1 MNNNRKQTLSTRLNR
16 VKYVKHLLVKVA
28 SAHKQTKK
36 KKNTQRRQQQ
46 EQQQLNVNQKRKKKN
61 TRKCTT
67 STTPVPFTQ
76 LRKTFA
82 KANKIW
88 IKLCNFQVTCHLQPG
103 KCHSKT
109 ISLRRA
115 LVFSLFFFFFIH
127 TLISLSLFI
136 ADIFSIAAKG
146 LSPHSSPI
154 RKTSVVAYIK
164 NAGEN
169 HKLAVRYP
177 NGDEKN
183 CARDKFIWHL
193 SRVLSVRKSFS

>member
-1 MNNNRKQTLSTRLNR
+1 MS
-16 VKYVKHLLVKVA
+16 
-28 SAHKQTKK
+28 TKK
-36 KKNTQRRQQQ
+36 GRR
-46 EQQQLNVNQKRKKKN
+46 KN

-67 STTPVPFTQ
+67 STTAVPFTQ

-115 LVFSLFFFFFIH
+115 LVFSLFFFFIH

-136 ADIFSIAAKG
+136 ADIFSVAAKG
-146 LSPHSSPI
+146 LSPHSSTI
-154 RKTSVVAYIK
+154 RKLRWWHTFGMQVKITSLPLDIQMGTK
-164 NAGEN
+164 
-169 HKLAVRYP
+169 K
-177 NGDEKN
+177 
-183 CARDKFIWHL
+183 I
-193 SRVLSVRKSFS
+193 VLVISLFGI